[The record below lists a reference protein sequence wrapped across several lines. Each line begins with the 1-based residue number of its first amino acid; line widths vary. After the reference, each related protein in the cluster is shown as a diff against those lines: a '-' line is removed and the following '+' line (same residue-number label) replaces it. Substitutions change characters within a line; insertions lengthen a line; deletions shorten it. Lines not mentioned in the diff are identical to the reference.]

1 MEVSCAV
8 VREPTAEPIAAK
20 AALEGAKIVTSLR
33 ESTVWGWVSMGFML
47 GLRVGVGS

>member
-33 ESTVWGWVSMGFML
+33 ESTVWWVSMGFMWVW
-47 GLRVGVGS
+47 GERG